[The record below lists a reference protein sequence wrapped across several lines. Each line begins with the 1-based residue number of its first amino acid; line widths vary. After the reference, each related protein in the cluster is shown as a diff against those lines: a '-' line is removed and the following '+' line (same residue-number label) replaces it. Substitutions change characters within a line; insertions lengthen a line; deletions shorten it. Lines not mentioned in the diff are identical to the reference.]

1 MVGVEPRRT
10 QSGVRKTCPR
20 MAMRSPVRK
29 LSTKPVAA
37 IFFAFSTSLAPSMSG
52 DIVSGTVAIEETNS
66 LDYSHHGEGNAY
78 RCHALGIDAAHEI
91 GVGEVVH
98 TRR

>member
-1 MVGVEPRRT
+1 MTR
-10 QSGVRKTCPR
+10 
-20 MAMRSPVRK
+20 PVRK

-37 IFFAFSTSLAPSMSG
+37 IFFAFSSSLAPSIAG
-52 DIVSGTVAIEETNS
+52 DIVSGSVTIEETNS
-66 LDYSHHGEGNAY
+66 LDYCHHGERYAHGS
-78 RCHALGIDAAHEI
+78 HALGIDAAHEV